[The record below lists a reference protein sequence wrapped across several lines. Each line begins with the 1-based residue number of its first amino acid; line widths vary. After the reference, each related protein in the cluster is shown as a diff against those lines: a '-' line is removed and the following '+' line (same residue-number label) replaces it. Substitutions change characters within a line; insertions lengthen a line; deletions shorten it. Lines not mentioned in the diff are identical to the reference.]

1 MIRHTTSVVGSNSGK
16 GTILLLSDCYSEYQ
30 KQLIDPLRFQLAEA
44 GYGLCVAIGTVV
56 PKNSDELSGNSAFFD
71 WLKTT
76 KIHGV
81 IVMTTTVFVDMAP
94 TEIADFLKGFGD
106 MPTLSVG
113 AVIPE
118 IDSLVLDNAQGMRE
132 CMQRLLASPANRVFM
147 FIGGKSNNPNSIE
160 REAIFRNSLAMF
172 GITVDEDLILYNDFL
187 TTRSYNTV
195 KNTLRDR
202 PDVDVVVCVNDETAQ
217 SVLYALKSMNVAV
230 PQDVRVCGFD
240 DSFEATRLQPTL
252 SSTTQPFGE
261 VARLACQRIL
271 DGLKKQPP
279 RAQVKRVP
287 TRFIARESTVCSNSE
302 PPQFLF
308 DNHDD
313 QDLSAELVDA
323 IIERIRQPGLQYT
336 VPKRHL
342 KAALREAADGSA
354 SLFHQHVQHMMSKPT
369 FSKLDVHWWN
379 NLAVAIDDHCDEL
392 PLSDYKLTLQST
404 LSRDLRIIYKA
415 VNDWVAAQ
423 QFHLNRSLEV
433 YMQLLEQVSRSW
445 NIESICASLEAWLKE
460 REVRYFFLAMYTEP
474 LDSIPAQS
482 KILVSCVNGQLE
494 KNNDPMAFATR
505 ELLPTP
511 LQSLLRSEHLLI
523 LPIHSASTQ
532 YGYIVF
538 EPRSADHF
546 GNSLS
551 SLGEHIGRS
560 LNLMLMAEREQLSG
574 VNVKTLNQEQSTPT
588 R

>member
-1 MIRHTTSVVGSNSGK
+1 VIRHTTSVVGSNSGK

-132 CMQRLLASPANRVFM
+132 CMQRLLDEPENRVFM

-252 SSTTQPFGE
+252 SSTT
-261 VARLACQRIL
+261 
-271 DGLKKQPP
+271 
-279 RAQVKRVP
+279 
-287 TRFIARESTVCSNSE
+287 
-302 PPQFLF
+302 
-308 DNHDD
+308 H
-313 QDLSAELVDA
+313 LSAELVDA

-474 LDSIPAQS
+474 LESIPAQS

-505 ELLPTP
+505 DLLPTP

-538 EPRSADHF
+538 EPRSADRF

-551 SLGEHIGRS
+551 SLGHSAI
-560 LNLMLMAEREQLSG
+560 
-574 VNVKTLNQEQSTPT
+574 T
-588 R
+588 RR